1 MYTWFQPI
9 IAVLAQALSYLHT
22 FTHDWGVSIILLTLV
37 VKMALFRFNLTAA
50 RQHIRTA
57 AMGPHLK
64 KLQQTHAADPNRLMQ
79 ESGKLYR
86 EHEVNP
92 FAQMGGV
99 LLQLPV
105 LSAMYGLFLTHGSA
119 MSSLL
124 VPWVSHLALADP
136 LHVLPVLTG
145 LMTFVVSL
153 IPLTET
159 AGPAPGSGKR
169 AMLGVVLMLIPL
181 LVTWRAPIALG
192 LYWMAGSAFGLLE
205 RLLYRTAFGKRL
217 LRKGTPEPAQAS

>member
-9 IAVLAQALSYLHT
+9 ITVLAQALSYLHT
-22 FTHDWGVSIILLTLV
+22 FTHDWGLSIILLTLI

-50 RQHIRTA
+50 RQQIRSA
-57 AMGPHLK
+57 AMAPHLH
-64 KLQQTHAADPNRLMQ
+64 KLRETHAADPNRMME

-86 EHEVNP
+86 EHGVNP
-92 FAQMGGV
+92 LSQMGGL

-105 LSAMYGLFLTHGSA
+105 LSAMYGLFLTHGST

-124 VPWVSHLALADP
+124 VPWVSQLSLADP
-136 LHVLPVLTG
+136 LHVLPILTG
-145 LMTFVVSL
+145 LLTFVVSW

-159 AGPAPGSGKR
+159 SYPPMSGGRR
-169 AMLGVVLMLIPL
+169 AMLGAVLMLVPMF
-181 LVTWRAPIALG
+181 VTWRAPIALG

-205 RLLYRTAFGKRL
+205 RLLYRNSYGKRL
-217 LRKGTPEPAQAS
+217 LHKGLSEPAQTA